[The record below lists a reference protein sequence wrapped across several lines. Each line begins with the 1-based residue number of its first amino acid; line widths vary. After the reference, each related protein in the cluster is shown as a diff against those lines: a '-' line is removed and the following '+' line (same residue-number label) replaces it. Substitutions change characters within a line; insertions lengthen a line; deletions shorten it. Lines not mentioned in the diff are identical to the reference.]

1 MACNSELPLESTR
14 KSLPNLFDFVNTLCY
29 ECNTPEKM
37 MPTRVRIIVITSG
50 VIVLAWL
57 KNQKN
62 QNQKIV
68 EFFRLTTCRFGTLVC
83 TYSRVLNMLFYTQLM
98 ETPFF

>member
-1 MACNSELPLESTR
+1 MTCNSELLLESTR
-14 KSLPNLFDFVNTLCY
+14 ESLPNLFDFVNTLCY

-37 MPTRVRIIVITSG
+37 MPIHVIIIVIAAG
-50 VIVLAWL
+50 IIVLAWL

-68 EFFRLTTCRFGTLVC
+68 ESARLTICRFGTSLMFFSNANSLVSDDN
-83 TYSRVLNMLFYTQLM
+83 T
-98 ETPFF
+98 